1 MTPFTLF
8 AAYAVLLFVAIYIFV
23 YIPNKKK
30 QKSRQELHK
39 SLVPG
44 DTVIT
49 IGGLVGSVQAVEGDY
64 VPLLLDEKTGATAKV
79 VLYSI
84 SQKIAKSENESRRAT
99 GERSPHGDACF
110 VSGTMK
116 KPRIFRCEALPAED
130 GT

>member
-8 AAYAVLLFVAIYIFV
+8 AAYAVLVFVAIYIFV

-64 VPLLLDEKTGATAKV
+64 VTLLLDEKTGATAKV

-84 SQKIAKSENESRRAT
+84 SQKIA
-99 GERSPHGDACF
+99 
-110 VSGTMK
+110 
-116 KPRIFRCEALPAED
+116 
-130 GT
+130 